1 MIDIENAV
9 YSRVASGLRE
19 AFGEKG
25 IFVSSEYTDSP
36 AQFPAAMIFEADNS
50 VYQKARTTNIEN
62 GARLLYQADVFSNLL
77 GMKKAQAQEI
87 MNIVDREFSKLGFT
101 RTMCQPVFNLM
112 DEKIY
117 RMTARYEGIAAKD
130 HRIYTP

>member
-9 YSRVASGLRE
+9 YSRVALGLRE

-50 VYQKARTTNIEN
+50 VYQRMRTTSIEN
-62 GARLLYQADVFSNLL
+62 GAKLLYQADVFSNLI
-77 GMKKAQAQEI
+77 GRKKAQAQEI
-87 MNIVDREFSKLGFT
+87 MDIIDREFAGMGFT
-101 RTMCQPVFNLM
+101 RTMCQPVSNLM
-112 DEKIY
+112 DAKIY
-117 RMTARYEGIAAKD
+117 RMTARYEGIADKTR
-130 HRIYTP
+130 RIYTH